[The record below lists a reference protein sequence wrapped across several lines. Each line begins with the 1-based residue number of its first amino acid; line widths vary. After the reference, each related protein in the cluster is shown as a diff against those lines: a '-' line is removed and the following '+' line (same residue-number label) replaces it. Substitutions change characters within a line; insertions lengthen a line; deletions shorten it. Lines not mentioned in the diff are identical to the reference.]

1 MRITALATALL
12 SVAALT
18 TACGADAGGGP
29 GGQTIA
35 GHSDSLVG
43 VCPKTVVIQSDWEPE
58 AEYGPLYEL
67 VGRGYTINSYRKSVT
82 GPLVSGGQDTGV
94 KVEIR
99 SGGPAIGFQTV
110 STTMYLDKSI
120 MLGQIS
126 TDGAVRGSAAQPTVA
141 VVAPMRTSPQVLM
154 WDPRSHPG
162 WKTIADIGRSD
173 ATIVYSPG
181 QIWADYLVAQHIVRR
196 DQLDS
201 SYDGSP
207 ARFVADAKHVSQ
219 EGFATAEPYVYQHQ
233 VRAWAKPVAYQLV
246 ASTGW
251 NAYPETLAV
260 RTGDLAADTPCLRK
274 LVPIVQ
280 RAIKDYLASPAAAN
294 EMLVGLVTA
303 YDTGVVYSSEVA
315 DYADTLMPKLGIVGD
330 EDGTLG
336 KFDPQRMQQIVDT
349 VTPLLAGEGKAA
361 KPGLTGA
368 QLFTNQFIDPA
379 ITLSH

>member
-1 MRITALATALL
+1 MTLL
-12 SVAALT
+12 SVAALAT
-18 TACGADAGGGP
+18 TACDAGAGGGP
-29 GGQTIA
+29 GGQPIM
-35 GHSDSLVG
+35 GHDDSLAG

-67 VGRGYTINSYRKSVT
+67 IGRGYTIDSYRKSVT
-82 GPLVSGGQDTGV
+82 GPLVSGNQDTGV

-120 MLGQIS
+120 VLGQIS
-126 TDGAVRGSAAQPTVA
+126 TDGAVRGSTAQPTVA
-141 VVAPMRTSPQVLM
+141 VVAPMRKSPQTLM

-173 ATIVYSPG
+173 AKIVYSPG
-181 QIWADYLVAQHIVRR
+181 EIWADYLVAEGIVKRG
-196 DQLDS
+196 QLDS

-207 ARFVADAKHVSQ
+207 ARFVADAKNVTQ

-233 VRAWAKPVAYQLV
+233 VRAWAKPVAYQLI
-246 ASTGW
+246 ADTGW
-251 NAYPETLAV
+251 DAYPETLAA
-260 RTGDLAADTPCLRK
+260 RTGDLAADAPCLRK

-280 RAIKDYLASPAAAN
+280 RAVKDYLASPAAAN
-294 EMLVGLVTA
+294 ELLVGLVTA
-303 YDTGVVYSSEVA
+303 YDTGFAYSGEVA
-315 DYADTLMPKLGIVGD
+315 DYADTLMPKLGIVGN

-336 KFDPQRMQQIVDT
+336 KFDAQRVQHIVDT
-349 VTPLLAGEGKAA
+349 VTPLLAGDGNPV

-379 ITLSH
+379 IALPH